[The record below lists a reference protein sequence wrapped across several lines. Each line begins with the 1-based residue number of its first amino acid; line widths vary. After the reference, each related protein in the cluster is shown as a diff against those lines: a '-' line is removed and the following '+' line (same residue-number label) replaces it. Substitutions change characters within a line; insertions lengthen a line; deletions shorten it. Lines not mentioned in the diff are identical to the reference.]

1 MRNLLKFG
9 VVLSQYLLF
18 FIIQPLTVRPYKAT
32 AWLVYRVGG
41 GLYAHIP
48 LSISCFLPFLFLLF
62 IGYNCLVTL
71 VVKSNH
77 RYCGKTAPNLSK
89 FRLWNSFLNVNF
101 ILPLQRREKN
111 G

>member
-1 MRNLLKFG
+1 MGGHPCFSLLCSGRIKLTFKKLFQRRNLLKFG
-9 VVLSQYLLF
+9 AVLPQYLLF

-77 RYCGKTAPNLSK
+77 YGD
-89 FRLWNSFLNVNF
+89 
-101 ILPLQRREKN
+101 
-111 G
+111 